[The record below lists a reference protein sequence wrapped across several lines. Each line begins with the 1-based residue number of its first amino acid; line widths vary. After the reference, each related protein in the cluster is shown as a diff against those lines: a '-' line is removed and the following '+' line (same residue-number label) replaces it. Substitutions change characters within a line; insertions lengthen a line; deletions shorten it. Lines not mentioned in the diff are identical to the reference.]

1 MILNTFE
8 EPRNNREK
16 IKVSD
21 IKVAIVEGDRRRY
34 DVAWLAENI
43 NNTGLTRSA
52 RFEKIETIA
61 RRTFRLDD
69 VPPSQG
75 RELVLQS
82 RIQSGRRTTKV
93 GARSGRAST
102 EGPVH
107 LLLADAMF

>member
-1 MILNTFE
+1 M
-8 EPRNNREK
+8 
-16 IKVSD
+16 
-21 IKVAIVEGDRRRY
+21 EGDRRRY
-34 DVAWLAENI
+34 DVALAGRNI

-69 VPPSQG
+69 VLSQG

-93 GARSGRAST
+93 GARSGRAFT
-102 EGPVH
+102 GGAGPP
-107 LLLADAMF
+107 LTR

>member
-1 MILNTFE
+1 M
-8 EPRNNREK
+8 
-16 IKVSD
+16 
-21 IKVAIVEGDRRRY
+21 EGDRRRY
-34 DVAWLAENI
+34 DVALAVRNI

-82 RIQSGRRTTKV
+82 RIQSGRLAVPGAIQVFQERTA
-93 GARSGRAST
+93 GNLREGRA
-102 EGPVH
+102 
-107 LLLADAMF
+107 A